1 MRAKKKDHGVT
12 SICREVQMKK
22 RAKVLL
28 IDDNRDFLKAA
39 EMVLLT
45 TCITGGGNPY
55 WPAGRKLNRRA

>member
-1 MRAKKKDHGVT
+1 MRAKKEDHGVT

-28 IDDNRDFLKAA
+28 IDDARDFV
-39 EMVLLT
+39 EITGMVLLT

-55 WPAGRKLNRRA
+55 RPAGRKLNRRA